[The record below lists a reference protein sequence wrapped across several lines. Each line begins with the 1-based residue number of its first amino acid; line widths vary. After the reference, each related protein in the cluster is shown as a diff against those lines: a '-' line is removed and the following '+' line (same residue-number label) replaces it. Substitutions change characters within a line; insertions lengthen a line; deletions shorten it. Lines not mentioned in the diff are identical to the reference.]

1 MLEAGSWRLEAG
13 GWRLE
18 AGGWRLEARRVVPGT
33 RGTGSARLEATVI
46 VLPSVSV
53 YLPQL
58 MSGP

>member
-1 MLEAGSWRLEAG
+1 MEAGGLTPEAG

-18 AGGWRLEARRVVPGT
+18 AGGWRLEAWRVVPGT
-33 RGTGSARLEATVI
+33 GGTGTARLEATVI